1 MKVIRYLAFIP
12 IWAGLVVLPFWS
24 ILPVT
29 ASSAPQNGAQS
40 SAKQQ
45 TVQFRI
51 AGMTCAACAKG
62 LEASFRNMAGVVKAD
77 VDYKAGQAVIT
88 FDAAKQSAESL
99 SKFVTKC
106 GYQVKEAK
114 VV

>member
-1 MKVIRYLAFIP
+1 MKITRRWAFIL
-12 IWAGLVVLPFWS
+12 IWAGLVVLPFGS
-24 ILPVT
+24 GLPVA
-29 ASSAPQNGAQS
+29 ASPAPQNGAQS

-51 AGMTCAACAKG
+51 SGMTCVACAKG
-62 LEASFRNMAGVVKAD
+62 LEASFRNLAGVVKAD

-88 FDAAKQSAESL
+88 FDAAKQSADSL

-106 GYQVKEAK
+106 GYQVKETK

>member
-1 MKVIRYLAFIP
+1 MNTPNRFRSTLA
-12 IWAGLVVLPFWS
+12 WAGLVVLGLGS
-24 ILPVT
+24 GLPVM
-29 ASSAPQNGAQS
+29 ASPAPQNVEQS
-40 SAKQQ
+40 SAKQK

-77 VDYKAGQAVIT
+77 VDYEAGQAVVT
-88 FDAAKQSAESL
+88 FDAAKQSADSL

-106 GYQVKEAK
+106 GYQVKETK
-114 VV
+114 LV

>member
-1 MKVIRYLAFIP
+1 MNITNGFRSLLVL
-12 IWAGLVVLPFWS
+12 AGLVVLPLVS
-24 ILPVT
+24 GLSVS
-29 ASSAPQNGAQS
+29 ASPAPQSGQTSAQQ
-40 SAKQQ
+40 K
-45 TVQFRI
+45 TVRFRI

-88 FDAAKQSAESL
+88 FDAAKQSADSL

-106 GYQVKEAK
+106 GYQVKETK
-114 VV
+114 LV

>member
-1 MKVIRYLAFIP
+1 MKITNRFRLTLV
-12 IWAGLVVLPFWS
+12 WAGLVVLPVGS
-24 ILPVT
+24 GLPVM
-29 ASSAPQNGAQS
+29 AAPAPQNVEQS
-40 SAKQQ
+40 AAKQK

-77 VDYKAGQAVIT
+77 VDYKAGQAVVT
-88 FDAAKQSAESL
+88 FDAATQSADSL

-106 GYQVKEAK
+106 GYQVKETK
-114 VV
+114 LV